1 MLFQMPLNDRDR
13 RGALRFAVGCAAI
26 AFLWLLVLPA
36 LGRQSSV
43 RRHIERTRAQ
53 GIHPDA
59 LFYTEMGAI
68 DGVQLVYVDGKPT
81 GQPIRMGE

>member
-1 MLFQMPLNDRDR
+1 MPLNDRDS
-13 RGALRFAVGCAAI
+13 RGAVGLAVGCAVI
-26 AFLWLLVLPA
+26 LFLWLLVLPA

-43 RRHIERTRAQ
+43 RRHIEHNRAE

-59 LFYTEMGAI
+59 LFYTEMGTI

-81 GQPIRMGE
+81 AQPIRMGE

>member
-1 MLFQMPLNDRDR
+1 MPVTDRDR
-13 RGALRFAVGCAAI
+13 RRVLRFAVGCAAI
-26 AFLWLLVLPA
+26 ALLWLLVLPA

-43 RRHIERTRAQ
+43 RHHIERNRAH

-59 LFYTEMGAI
+59 MFYTEMGAI

-81 GQPIRMGE
+81 GRPIRMGE